1 MNFEKISMLPAMLV
15 VLILFSFLVLRYRS
29 NFYNLTKRFFFRK
42 SSKINN
48 LSFIFFIISFLFLGG
63 ATLDLRGKP
72 IKIESDIPDQKT
84 IVLIDASASML
95 VEDVRP
101 NRFQKALLMARHFV
115 KNAAGHQ
122 ISVVLF
128 SDSQTKLIPF
138 TDDIDLL
145 DAKIGGLEDIDLS
158 RGGSNISLAI
168 NESLQYF
175 KEEESSTEISQGNL
189 LIFTDSEEHEDA
201 MQIQIPSTV
210 NVAFVGV
217 GTVKGGPIPIRARTG
232 GFQKYKEFNGKRV
245 ISKLNESMLSS
256 LEGKI
261 ENYKYWVV
269 QSYNIPTEEVL
280 SFFRQ
285 KFTSKLSKG
294 SSIVK
299 PVEIQKMLIPFFVFF
314 IVSTILR
321 QFKSLRHVAFIA
333 FFLFSYQNNVKA
345 NEEKSA
351 EEIQAEKMKQV
362 EAIKNKIKDGDTRD
376 KRFFELAGEYLK
388 IDKPEEALKIYEER
402 ATDLNSMDANDAIN
416 YGTSLLLNKRTKDG
430 LSLFRYIEKNDKLND
445 EQKEI
450 VKKNIYSALKEIEQ
464 KKKQEQKQKEQEE
477 KDKKDNKDKKDK
489 NDKKDQGEDE
499 KKDSKED
506 QKDSKGKGQS
516 NSQSNKQ
523 KRPNENNDPKDDQQN
538 KEKKK
543 DKKKEEKKD
552 QRDKGEEKRP
562 EKSKPKSVD
571 EKEEEIKKK
580 RKMVKLPAKLKQVL
594 NNDRNLQK
602 RVLERIR
609 NSQSQQRNR
618 KDW

>member
-1 MNFEKISMLPAMLV
+1 MNFEKISMLPAILI
-15 VLILFSFLVLRYRS
+15 VLILFSLLVLRYRA
-29 NFYNLTKRFFFRK
+29 NFFKLTKRFFFRK

-48 LSFIFFIISFLFLGG
+48 LSFVFFIMSFIFLGA

-145 DAKIGGLEDIDLS
+145 DAKIGGLEDIDLT

-189 LIFTDSEEHEDA
+189 LIFTDSEEHEDS
-201 MQIQIPSTV
+201 MKIQIPSTV

-299 PVEIQKMLIPFFVFF
+299 PVEVQKLLIPFFVFF
-314 IVSTILR
+314 VISTILR
-321 QFKSLRHVAFIA
+321 QFKSLRHVAFITL
-333 FFLFSYQNNVKA
+333 FLLSYQNSVKA
-345 NEEKSA
+345 NEERSA
-351 EEIQAEKMKQV
+351 EEIQAEKMKKV
-362 EAIKNKIKDGDTRD
+362 ESIKKKIKDGDTRD

-388 IDKPEEALKIYEER
+388 VEKPEEALKIYEER
-402 ATDLNSMDANDAIN
+402 ATDLNSMDTNDTIN

-430 LSLFRYIEKNDKLND
+430 LSLFRYIEENGKLN
-445 EQKEI
+445 EKQKEI

-477 KDKKDNKDKKDK
+477 KDNKDKKDK

-499 KKDSKED
+499 KKENKED
-506 QKDSKGKGQS
+506 KKNSKGKGQS
-516 NSQSNKQ
+516 NSKSDKQ
-523 KRPNENNDPKDDQQN
+523 KKPNENNDPKDDQQD

-543 DKKKEEKKD
+543 EKKKQDKKEEKEKD
-552 QRDKGEEKRP
+552 KEKRP